1 MTRNFVLLTSFLT
14 KVGVTVQQCQER
26 KMRKLN
32 VTCHQPFRVLKK
44 FDQKF
49 WVKICPGN
57 IIDRPY
63 WSRNFDGISNYSSIT
78 SEGLLITPAFL
89 VIWLMFGQK
98 ITRLK
103 VKLPVKKG
111 GNLRS
116 LTGTNEKY
124 TQSENT
130 MEWISRVP
138 NDHTRIPILIQ
149 AERDRHQTY
158 INKGLT
164 SLGFLTQ
171 TAPYVGNCALLKQSK
186 TRHL

>member
-1 MTRNFVLLTSFLT
+1 MSKISIRHFLLNLDTSQCLIGHKFMCFL
-14 KVGVTVQQCQER
+14 
-26 KMRKLN
+26 
-32 VTCHQPFRVLKK
+32 
-44 FDQKF
+44 
-49 WVKICPGN
+49 
-57 IIDRPY
+57 
-63 WSRNFDGISNYSSIT
+63 SNYSTLFWESFNNAWI
-78 SEGLLITPAFL
+78 SGFD
-89 VIWLMFGQK
+89 WLSDRK
-98 ITRLK
+98 TRLK

-138 NDHTRIPILIQ
+138 NDCTRIPVLIQ
-149 AERDRHQTY
+149 AERDRHRTY

-171 TAPYVGNCALLKQSK
+171 TAPYVGNCALLKQRK